1 MNKDNKPKVLLRALE
16 PEDLDLLYGIE
27 NNPEVWDVSPTNVP
41 YSRYVLHN
49 YLANTV
55 NDIYVDKQVRFVIDA
70 DKEQCIGLLDI
81 VHSEPKHRRAEV
93 SIVLR
98 KEFRK
103 KGLAQSAL
111 LQLLDYSLRVLHLHQ
126 LYAVVPKANQASVD
140 LFTRVGFKINAEL
153 KDWLFD
159 GENYNDAVLMQYIL

>member
-1 MNKDNKPKVLLRALE
+1 MDKENKSKVVLRALE

-70 DKEQCIGLLDI
+70 DKEQCIGLLDV
-81 VHSEPKHRRAEV
+81 VHFDSKHRRAEV

-126 LYAVVPKANQASVD
+126 LYAVVPKANQTSVD

>member
-1 MNKDNKPKVLLRALE
+1 MDKDNKPKVLLRALE

-70 DKEQCIGLLDI
+70 DKEQCVGLLDV
-81 VHSEPKHRRAEV
+81 VHFDHKHRRAEV

-98 KEFRK
+98 KEFRE

-126 LYAVVPKANQASVD
+126 LYAVVSKANQASVD

>member
-1 MNKDNKPKVLLRALE
+1 MDKDNKPKVLLRALE

-70 DKEQCIGLLDI
+70 DKEQCIGLLDV
-81 VHSEPKHRRAEV
+81 VHFDPKHRRQ
-93 SIVLR
+93 R
-98 KEFRK
+98 
-103 KGLAQSAL
+103 
-111 LQLLDYSLRVLHLHQ
+111 
-126 LYAVVPKANQASVD
+126 
-140 LFTRVGFKINAEL
+140 
-153 KDWLFD
+153 
-159 GENYNDAVLMQYIL
+159 

>member
-1 MNKDNKPKVLLRALE
+1 MWN
-16 PEDLDLLYGIE
+16 
-27 NNPEVWDVSPTNVP
+27 VSPTNVP

-49 YLANTV
+49 YLANAV
-55 NDIYVDKQVRFVIDA
+55 NDIYVDKQVRFVLDA
-70 DKEQCIGLLDI
+70 DKEQCVGLLDV
-81 VHSEPKHRRAEV
+81 VHFEPKHRRAEV

-111 LQLLDYSLRVLHLHQ
+111 FQLLDYSLHVLHLHQ
-126 LYAVVPKANQASVD
+126 LYAVVPKANQASIN

-159 GENYNDAVLMQYIL
+159 GEYYENALLMYYIL

>member
-70 DKEQCIGLLDI
+70 DKEQCIGLLDV
-81 VHSEPKHRRAEV
+81 VHFDPKHRRAEV

-103 KGLAQSAL
+103 KRPSSKCSFAAL
-111 LQLLDYSLRVLHLHQ
+111 RLFF
-126 LYAVVPKANQASVD
+126 ACFASSSVICSSSKSKSSICR
-140 LFTRVGFKINAEL
+140 FI
-153 KDWLFD
+153 
-159 GENYNDAVLMQYIL
+159 Y

>member
-1 MNKDNKPKVLLRALE
+1 MNKDNKPKVFLRALE

-70 DKEQCIGLLDI
+70 DKEQCIGLLDV
-81 VHSEPKHRRAEV
+81 VHCDPKHRRAEV

-126 LYAVVPKANQASVD
+126 LYAVVPKANQGSVD

-159 GENYNDAVLMQYIL
+159 GENYNDAILMQYIL

>member
-1 MNKDNKPKVLLRALE
+1 M
-16 PEDLDLLYGIE
+16 
-27 NNPEVWDVSPTNVP
+27 
-41 YSRYVLHN
+41 
-49 YLANTV
+49 
-55 NDIYVDKQVRFVIDA
+55 RFVLDA
-70 DKEQCIGLLDI
+70 DKEQCVGLLDV
-81 VHSEPKHRRAEV
+81 VHFEPKHRRAEV

-111 LQLLDYSLRVLHLHQ
+111 FQLLDYSLHVLHLHQ
-126 LYAVVPKANQASVD
+126 LYAVVPKANQASIN

-159 GENYNDAVLMQYIL
+159 GEYYENALLMYYIL

>member
-1 MNKDNKPKVLLRALE
+1 MNKDSKPKVLLRALE

-70 DKEQCIGLLDI
+70 DKEQCIGLLDV
-81 VHSEPKHRRAEV
+81 VHFDPKHRRAEV

-111 LQLLDYSLRVLHLHQ
+111 VQLLDYSLRVLHLHQ

-159 GENYNDAVLMQYIL
+159 GENYNDAILMQYIL

>member
-1 MNKDNKPKVLLRALE
+1 MFCVKNS
-16 PEDLDLLYGIE
+16 G
-27 NNPEVWDVSPTNVP
+27 
-41 YSRYVLHN
+41 
-49 YLANTV
+49 
-55 NDIYVDKQVRFVIDA
+55 
-70 DKEQCIGLLDI
+70 
-81 VHSEPKHRRAEV
+81 
-93 SIVLR
+93 
-98 KEFRK
+98 K

-159 GENYNDAVLMQYIL
+159 GENYNDAILMQYIL

>member
-70 DKEQCIGLLDI
+70 DKDQCVGLLDV
-81 VHSEPKHRRAEV
+81 VHFDPKHRRAEV
-93 SIVLR
+93 SIVLH

-126 LYAVVPKANQASVD
+126 LYAVVPTANQASVD

-159 GENYNDAVLMQYIL
+159 GGNYNDAILMQYIL